1 MFIPTILNVKKL
13 MKEELM
19 ELKYQ
24 HSLMQLSNKYSD
36 DRMMMNTGTVS
47 KGNQCNEPV
56 TTLTY
61 EEACKK
67 AYN

>member
-1 MFIPTILNVKKL
+1 
-13 MKEELM
+13 M

-36 DRMMMNTGTVS
+36 NRMMMNTGTVS